1 MNRRQLLSTAAAA
14 GLVLAPAA
22 QAQSARTPAQARTRS
37 RPAVKPPVA
46 PKRPKRTEQLGRTR
60 IDDYAW
66 MKDDDWQ
73 KVMRDPKVL
82 RADIRTHLQAENAYT
97 AAMLKSTEPL
107 QAQLFEEMKARIK
120 EDDASVPTSDGPWE
134 YYSRY
139 EKGAQHPVYA
149 RRRLQASGQGA
160 EQVLIDSDAL
170 AKGKAYY
177 DIGAASHSP
186 DHALYAY
193 AEDAQ
198 GSEYYTIRMKD
209 LASGELLA
217 DPVESSTG
225 DFTFSPDN
233 RFVFWTFRD
242 ENGRSRRIF
251 RRPVRGTRR
260 RTTCWSTKSPTKACS
275 SASRAAPTTS
285 SSSSLPAIRRPA
297 RRSSSPPRTSRP
309 SRGVGRA
316 AQDGRALRTDHWGD
330 RWVIRTNAD
339 GAVDFKLVTAPT
351 DNPAKSA
358 WTDWIAHEPGTFI
371 VGFQPYAH
379 HLARLER
386 VNANNRLVITRREGL
401 EDHEVTF
408 PEPAYALGLEGGY
421 EYETPLTRFVYQS
434 PTTPRQWFDYEMN
447 TRERSLRKT
456 QEIPPATTPP
466 GTRPAGFSPAR
477 PTARRFPSPC

>member
-60 IDDYAW
+60 VDDYAW

-251 RRPVRGTRR
+251 RRPVRGT
-260 RTTCWSTKSPTKACS
+260 KADDVLVYEEPDEGMFIGVSRSADDKFIVIS
-275 SASRAAPTTS
+275 SGNQETSEALFIPASDLEAK
-285 SSSSLPAIRRPA
+285 
-297 RRSSSPPRTSRP
+297 PRVVEPRKT
-309 SRGVGRA
+309 GVRYEP
-316 AQDGRALRTDHWGD
+316 DHWGD

-456 QEIPPATTPP
+456 QEIPSGHDPA